1 MMTNFFENLANIL
14 GFLLLAAPCFVAGL
28 YANRLNIS
36 IAFPLLGAVVVGV
49 GVGLATALIECSVI
63 MLLLGKRA
71 RAYIEELA
79 SPEGWWITRVLDS
92 LARASRNQL
101 MVMLVIG
108 MLPLAYAI
116 ARPWYIFRP
125 FHERLPEYLELAE
138 GTPPLEDSGE
148 SKAPEQPQF
157 GNRGVNEAPER
168 LQPGSPDVD
177 DDAPVQ
183 PQFGNSEGNNAPKQ
197 PQHSNEQVPLRES
210 LREQP
215 KTPKPSNLPV
225 TGKILPVDIRRRAI
239 DPVFFHLSDAVR
251 PQRPD
256 EVGAVAA
263 LWFGEIEVGQYDDK
277 TPAIQEDCTVMV
289 WDKRTKSLLAQRHFV
304 GAMPPRWVI
313 KGFPDRYR
321 PYAAIRD
328 YLNGLR
334 R

>member
-1 MMTNFFENLANIL
+1 MMSDFFEKLANLL

-36 IAFPLLGAVVVGV
+36 IAFPLLGAVALGVGV
-49 GVGLATALIECSVI
+49 GVGTALIECSVI
-63 MLLLGKRA
+63 MLLAGKRA
-71 RAYIEELA
+71 RSYIEELA

-92 LARASRNQL
+92 LARASRNWL

-108 MLPLAYAI
+108 LLPLAYCI

-125 FHERLPEYLELAE
+125 FQERLPEYLELAG
-138 GTPPLEDSGE
+138 GTPPLEDPGE

-157 GNRGVNEAPER
+157 GNREVDEAPE
-168 LQPGSPDVD
+168 
-177 DDAPVQ
+177 Q
-183 PQFGNSEGNNAPKQ
+183 PQFGNPEKNEGPKQ
-197 PQHSNEQVPLRES
+197 PQPDETERE
-210 LREQP
+210 LP
-215 KTPKPSNLPV
+215 KVPKPSNLPV
-225 TGKILPVDIRRRAI
+225 TGKILPIDIGRRGI

-251 PQRPD
+251 PQHPD
-256 EVGAVAA
+256 EVGAIAA
-263 LWFGEIEVGQYDDK
+263 LWFGAIEVGQYDDK
-277 TPAIQEDCTVMV
+277 SPMIQEDCTVMV
-289 WDKRTKSLLAQRHFV
+289 WDKRTKSLLSQRHFV

-328 YLNGLR
+328 YLNGLKR